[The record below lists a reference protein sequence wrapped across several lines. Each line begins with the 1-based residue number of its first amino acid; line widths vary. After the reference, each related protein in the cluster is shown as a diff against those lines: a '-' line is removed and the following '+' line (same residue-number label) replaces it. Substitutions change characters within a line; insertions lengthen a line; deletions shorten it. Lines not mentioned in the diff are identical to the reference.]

1 MRSASDPPGR
11 RTRLLLLL
19 VPLSLLVY
27 HLARRAGGQPALTSS
42 AANGGGGGSCQGA
55 TAAAAPGIDFAY
67 DPVAHDARQKE
78 KHASAAVAPLR
89 RPGFKPAA
97 NSNQALYD
105 RMWTA
110 SNHSY
115 AQNSC
120 WGCRFVADVVAKVEF
135 DSVLDAGT
143 GNSQVVRAMRRR
155 GKAAWGIELSQAV
168 LERDAGDLLEAG
180 LVEQCSLTNL
190 PYQGKKK
197 SPAARLGRILRS
209 GMLGDGRAQ
218 TQCTPLDGGGG
229 DKQFDLVFSGDV
241 LEHILPGQADE
252 VAAELV
258 RVARRHIVMSISL
271 KSHENEALHP
281 TLRPRTWWEAL
292 FARHGAAP
300 NRALV
305 WALQGKETGFKREE
319 GELSDCRQE
328 GDAGDGGA
336 YEVCVV
342 MQPWLV
348 GTPGQE
354 LRERGR
360 CMTPATGEL
369 EPWMF
374 AFTVS

>member
-143 GNSQVVRAMRRR
+143 GGKPKWVGREPRPLPHRCCVGPPLGWPFLSTPCLPPCPRPPDTPRTTPPPATAGNGQVVRAMRRR

-229 DKQFDLVFSGDV
+229 
-241 LEHILPGQADE
+241 
-252 VAAELV
+252 
-258 RVARRHIVMSISL
+258 
-271 KSHENEALHP
+271 
-281 TLRPRTWWEAL
+281 
-292 FARHGAAP
+292 
-300 NRALV
+300 
-305 WALQGKETGFKREE
+305 
-319 GELSDCRQE
+319 
-328 GDAGDGGA
+328 GDG
-336 YEVCVV
+336 
-342 MQPWLV
+342 P
-348 GTPGQE
+348 
-354 LRERGR
+354 
-360 CMTPATGEL
+360 L
-369 EPWMF
+369 E
-374 AFTVS
+374 